1 MARRRKLIKDLKR
14 KEWNEPFPSS
24 ELESS
29 QDASDSS
36 DEESPVTL
44 PVTKPR
50 RDHHNSDKERSV
62 IAQQESQV
70 VAGVAGVDQVD
81 LDEVEKALNHRPKK
95 LQKLLQKSEK
105 LIQLEK
111 EEEIPTIV
119 NEQSEPLD
127 QNKDQVY
134 ELMSEFVPGFK
145 ATYER
150 RK

>member
-1 MARRRKLIKDLKR
+1 MKVKIKSTHATRIARRRKLIKELKDE
-14 KEWNEPFPSS
+14 EWNEPFPSS

-70 VAGVAGVDQVD
+70 VA
-81 LDEVEKALNHRPKK
+81 
-95 LQKLLQKSEK
+95 
-105 LIQLEK
+105 
-111 EEEIPTIV
+111 
-119 NEQSEPLD
+119 
-127 QNKDQVY
+127 
-134 ELMSEFVPGFK
+134 
-145 ATYER
+145 
-150 RK
+150 